1 MTITLD
7 KVFKI
12 SITVSALILS
22 SGVGYY
28 YGIYLPAQERIAVEE
43 RRVEAEERRVE
54 KIAEEQRAVSARILV
69 ENSRVMEEQRIL
81 KEKRALDEQRVLE
94 ERRAADKR
102 RAALAEE
109 RKRVEEDRAY
119 REYLAVQE
127 ARGKQ
132 EQREYDQYL
141 RQAEQQ
147 RRDRDTINCFAAQYA
162 KMRIPGC

>member
-1 MTITLD
+1 MD

-54 KIAEEQRAVSARILV
+54 KLAEEQRAVSARILL
-69 ENSRVMEEQRIL
+69 ENKRALE
-81 KEKRALDEQRVLE
+81 EKRALDEQRVLE

-102 RAALAEE
+102 RAALAAE

-162 KMRIPGC
+162 KMRMPGC